1 MNLLPDLEKDIQNIL
16 CTSKYDE
23 FIPTSEAIL
32 SFPLNK
38 TFSDQFVCAGYSLM
52 YLNMLSLFLYT
63 DLNC

>member
-1 MNLLPDLEKDIQNIL
+1 MNLLPDLEKYIQNIL
-16 CTSKYDE
+16 CKYDE

-38 TFSDQFVCAGYSLM
+38 TFFDQFICAGYSLM
-52 YLNMLSLFLYT
+52 YLDMLSLFLYT